1 MIIYKIG
8 RKSYIP
14 VSMSY
19 SKDEAIKFANR
30 HFKKKK
36 DQLQVEYG
44 SIEGTELVISK
55 KKKGSV
61 VWVISRKENS

>member
-19 SKDEAIKFANR
+19 PKNEAIKFANR

-44 SIEGTELVISK
+44 FFEGTELVISK